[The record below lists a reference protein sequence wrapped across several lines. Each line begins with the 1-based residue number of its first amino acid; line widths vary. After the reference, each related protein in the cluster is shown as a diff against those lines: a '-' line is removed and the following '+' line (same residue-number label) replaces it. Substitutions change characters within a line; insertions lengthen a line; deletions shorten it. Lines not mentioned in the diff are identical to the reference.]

1 MEKGIFIA
9 NYSTENLKEDI
20 SKSVKELIKEV
31 LIENTKQ
38 VQNEY
43 LTRQEVAQMFKVDLS
58 TIHNWCKSGKLKPLG
73 IGARVY
79 FLRADIEN
87 SLTPLSA

>member
-1 MEKGIFIA
+1 MSNMILV
-9 NYSTENLKEDI
+9 NYSSENLKEDI

-38 VQNEY
+38 VPNEY

-79 FLRADIEN
+79 FLRAELEQ